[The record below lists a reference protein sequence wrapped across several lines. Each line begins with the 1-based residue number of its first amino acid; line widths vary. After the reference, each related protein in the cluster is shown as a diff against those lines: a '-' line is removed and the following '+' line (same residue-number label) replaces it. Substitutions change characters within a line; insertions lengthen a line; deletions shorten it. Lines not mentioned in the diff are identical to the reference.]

1 MIKSYTPEL
10 VRSPN
15 TKMGDR
21 LEKQVSFYLS
31 SYTYFFITLFLPKD
45 ISSLENLLLCLT
57 DYDPVFID
65 LLQFV
70 SFYYL
75 PVCNNF
81 YFIDVGE
88 IYRKKS
94 VFNFDKFK
102 EFLNSRS
109 VDFIKGNVDSISV
122 DFIKKS
128 VDHIKGSVDSIN
140 ENKDYISG
148 NKNYINENKINRN
161 FLNENI
167 TNRNLSNID
176 SQHPTS
182 STSNINIPILQNSS
196 NLLNTIISILY
207 TTSPTFQSYTLSQS
221 YTTCHIPTFN
231 ITCDIIV
238 SFYLSSYTY
247 FFITLFLP
255 KDISSLENLLL
266 CLTDYDPVFIDLLQF
281 VSFYYLPVCNN
292 FYFIDV
298 GEIYRKK
305 SVFNFD
311 KFKEF
316 LNSRSVDFIKG
327 NVDSIS
333 VDFIKKGVDSFN
345 ENKINRN
352 FLNENITNRNLSNID
367 SQHPTSSTSNINIPI
382 LQNSSNLLNTIISIL
397 YTTTQS
403 YTLSQSYT
411 ISQSYTTCH
420 IPTFNITWFIYT
432 TLFKTHSS
440 LIYKILL
447 TTYFYSNLKLKN
459 MKFILFFK
467 PSSFRNYLIYIY
479 RSKYLFLYLCFYFL
493 YVYIEVLVF
502 YIGVGNLNFL
512 NWCCVLVCGLFLLS
526 ESEDE
531 VLNGCKVVLNNRK
544 NNIFSI
550 ECREYRI
557 CLNGLILYSECRDIL
572 SECK

>member
-1 MIKSYTPEL
+1 MLLFILS
-10 VRSPN
+10 
-15 TKMGDR
+15 DII
-21 LEKQVSFYLS
+21 VSFYLS

-176 SQHPTS
+176 SQHPTT
-182 STSNINIPILQNSS
+182 STS
-196 NLLNTIISILY
+196 
-207 TTSPTFQSYTLSQS
+207 
-221 YTTCHIPTFN
+221 
-231 ITCDIIV
+231 V
-238 SFYLSSYTY
+238 
-247 FFITLFLP
+247 
-255 KDISSLENLLL
+255 
-266 CLTDYDPVFIDLLQF
+266 
-281 VSFYYLPVCNN
+281 
-292 FYFIDV
+292 
-298 GEIYRKK
+298 
-305 SVFNFD
+305 
-311 KFKEF
+311 
-316 LNSRSVDFIKG
+316 
-327 NVDSIS
+327 
-333 VDFIKKGVDSFN
+333 
-345 ENKINRN
+345 
-352 FLNENITNRNLSNID
+352 
-367 SQHPTSSTSNINIPI
+367 INIPI

-403 YTLSQSYT
+403 YTL
-411 ISQSYTTCH
+411 SQSYTTCH

-526 ESEDE
+526 E
-531 VLNGCKVVLNNRK
+531 
-544 NNIFSI
+544 
-550 ECREYRI
+550 
-557 CLNGLILYSECRDIL
+557 
-572 SECK
+572 